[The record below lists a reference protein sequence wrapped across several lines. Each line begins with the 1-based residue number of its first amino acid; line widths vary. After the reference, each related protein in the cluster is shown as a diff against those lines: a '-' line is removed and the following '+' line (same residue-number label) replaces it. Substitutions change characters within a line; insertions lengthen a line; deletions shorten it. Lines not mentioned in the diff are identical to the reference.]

1 MPPEES
7 PLQPLQSEQTI
18 SKPDLAQQ
26 LNPPTPVS
34 NKYPSETKS
43 KAGVEETANEIQ
55 PKPNVEPTPIPKD
68 ILSQIHRAIEAGKF
82 QGALPL
88 TIREGW
94 RNTVFKAVPGQ
105 EPEINSVTPKQ
116 LALIQKAIE
125 DPQGLKGSIRIF
137 VGTEKVFEVDS
148 KKGIVF
154 DKLGL
159 IPERARDRALDQF
172 SRNTQ
177 LAKPNEQTRKMQPVQ
192 AQPPQVEEVSL
203 KDQIERLQALVEQQQ
218 KQIES
223 LTSRLDKF
231 ASSPIF
237 SALATVDSV
246 SDWANQISAKIKES
260 GQTAVKQASQEL
272 DRNKKTLGNKIREVL
287 TNFRDKTTRQ
297 VDVVR
302 DRVSTRIEATQSNV
316 KQQVGDT
323 ALKVTGA
330 AVRTVVNAFGE
341 KSADGSKLFQSSAN
355 DLFYRV
361 TGDRVTVSER
371 AAIDPQSMWSKYS
384 QGVEAQVPGD
394 FTLATVQNAVR
405 AGEVRQNVLQMLS
418 ADPEVKR
425 IQNARGAAAAKQ
437 YSELAFAT
445 VSKSLK
451 VTERQQPQKQ
461 AERQAQTENEA

>member
-1 MPPEES
+1 MPPEQS
-7 PLQPLQSEQTI
+7 PLQPLQSEQTT
-18 SKPDLAQQ
+18 SKLDLAQQ
-26 LNPPTPVS
+26 PNPLAPIS
-34 NKYPSETKS
+34 NKPD
-43 KAGVEETANEIQ
+43 GVEEIPNEKQ
-55 PKPNVEPTPIPKD
+55 SKPKSEPTPIPKD
-68 ILSQIHRAIEAGKF
+68 LVSQIHRAVEAGKF

-116 LALIQKAIE
+116 LALIEKAIA
-125 DPQGLKGSIRIF
+125 DPQGMKGSIRIF
-137 VGTEKVFEVDS
+137 VGKEKVFEVDS
-148 KKGIVF
+148 KKAIVF

-159 IPERARDRALDQF
+159 ISERARDQALEQF
-172 SRNTQ
+172 SHNTQ
-177 LAKPNEQTRKMQPVQ
+177 STKPGEQIDRKTQPVQ

-272 DRNKKTLGNKIREVL
+272 DRNKKTLGNKVREVL

-297 VDVVR
+297 VDAVR

-330 AVRTVVNAFGE
+330 AVKTVVNAFGE
-341 KSADGSKLFQSSAN
+341 KSTDGSTLFQSSAN
-355 DLFYRV
+355 DLSYRV

-384 QGVEAQVPGD
+384 QGVEAQVPSN

-461 AERQAQTENEA
+461 AERQVQTENEA